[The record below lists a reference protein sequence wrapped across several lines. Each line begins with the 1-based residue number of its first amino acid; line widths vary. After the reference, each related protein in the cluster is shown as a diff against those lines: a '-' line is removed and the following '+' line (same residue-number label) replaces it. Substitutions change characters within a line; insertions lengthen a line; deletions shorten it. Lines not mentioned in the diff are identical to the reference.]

1 MRWGETRRICMARA
15 VSALL
20 VIGASMLASS
30 GCAPSGP
37 APTALPTRAPTL
49 APTPYPE
56 PTPTHTQAPIPNQE
70 VEGLVI
76 IEDGQVIVGVEW
88 LGARVIY
95 RVTGG
100 DVERVKALEGETVVV
115 QGAVTHHGTQLKEIA
130 VTDVRLSL
138 SPGGLSRRVGF
149 IKELGLSIYMQGT
162 HVLTD
167 RDGQRICL
175 LSSDEGGP
183 DLDQY
188 MLAQVAVIG
197 VLESAVEGSEKIM
210 KVQRVE
216 KVK

>member
-1 MRWGETRRICMARA
+1 
-15 VSALL
+15 
-20 VIGASMLASS
+20 
-30 GCAPSGP
+30 
-37 APTALPTRAPTL
+37 
-49 APTPYPE
+49 
-56 PTPTHTQAPIPNQE
+56 
-70 VEGLVI
+70 
-76 IEDGQVIVGVEW
+76 
-88 LGARVIY
+88 
-95 RVTGG
+95 
-100 DVERVKALEGETVVV
+100 
-115 QGAVTHHGTQLKEIA
+115 